1 MEPQHAI
8 LIVDDEESFRRH
20 LARLFLRKGFEV
32 HDVATAAE
40 ALRQLAAE
48 PVDVVLLDILLPDQ
62 DGVEVLRQIKQNYP
76 DLQVIMM
83 TGNATVQNAIASMK
97 LGAYDYLV
105 KPFDLEELSILIN
118 RACEYSTLRREHRL
132 LRRELARYGQFEE
145 FIARDGKTVAVLEMV
160 ERVAPTD
167 STVLITGET
176 GTGKEL
182 VARAIHRKSPRRNRP
197 LVVVNCS
204 ALPETLLESEM
215 FGYEKGAFTGAVRD
229 KSGLVEMANSG
240 TLFLDEIGDLSPSIQ
255 IKLLRMIENGE
266 FRPVGSTRNLRA
278 NVRIIAATNRDLKK
292 LMQEG
297 KFREDLFYRLNVI
310 HIHIPPL
317 RERPKDI
324 PALVEFFMKK
334 TCAKFGKCVREIDPQ
349 ALQLLYR
356 YHWPG
361 NVRELE
367 NVIERAIILSQGD
380 RVTLKDLPLELVQE
394 EQTVGER
401 PDGKSLEAIERD
413 HILRILRETGGNKTR
428 AARILGITKKT
439 LYAKLRKFGLLAEEL
454 REGP

>member
-1 MEPQHAI
+1 MSQQHSI

-20 LARLFLRKGFEV
+20 LARLFLRKGYRVF
-32 HDVATAAE
+32 DVATAAE
-40 ALRQLAAE
+40 ALEQLESE

-62 DGVEVLRQIKQNYP
+62 DGVEVLRKIKESNP

-118 RACEYSTLRREHRL
+118 RACEYSALRREHRL
-132 LRRELARYGQFEE
+132 LRRELDRYARFEE
-145 FIARDGKTVAVLEMV
+145 FIARDEKTVAILEMV

-182 VARAIHRKSPRRNRP
+182 VARAIHRKSPRQNRP

-229 KSGLVEMANSG
+229 KSGLIDMANTG
-240 TLFLDEIGDLSPSIQ
+240 TLFLDEIGDLPPSVQ
-255 IKLLRMIENGE
+255 IKLLRVIETGD
-266 FRPVGSTRNLRA
+266 FRPVGSTKNLHA

-324 PALVEFFMKK
+324 PALVEFFMEK
-334 TCAKFGKCVREIDPQ
+334 TCARFGKCVREIDPQ

-367 NVIERAIILSQGD
+367 NVIERAIILSSGV
-380 RVTLKDLPLELVQE
+380 RVTVKDLPLELVQQE
-394 EQTVGER
+394 PASEDLR
-401 PDGKSLEAIERD
+401 DGKSLEAIERE

-428 AARILGITKKT
+428 AAEILGITKKT
-439 LYAKLRKFGLLAEEL
+439 LYAKLRRYGFLSADVQGE
-454 REGP
+454 P